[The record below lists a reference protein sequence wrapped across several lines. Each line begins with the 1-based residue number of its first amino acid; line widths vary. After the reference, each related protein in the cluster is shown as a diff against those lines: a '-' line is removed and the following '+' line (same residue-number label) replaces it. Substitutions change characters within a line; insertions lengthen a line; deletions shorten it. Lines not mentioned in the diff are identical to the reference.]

1 VSLDLALWSGY
12 VLLEKGAMAL
22 MVKGYKYF
30 QTLCL
35 FLADVVCE
43 YRKTAYQRRSFSV
56 PKCCFGCSCYE
67 QSMLAMEAEDE
78 RVMDEIDKERK
89 RLDAIC

>member
-1 VSLDLALWSGY
+1 
-12 VLLEKGAMAL
+12 

-35 FLADVVCE
+35 FLADAVCD
-43 YRKTAYQRRSFSV
+43 YRKTAYKRRSFSV
-56 PKCCFGCSCYE
+56 PKCCFKCSSFE

-78 RVMDEIDKERK
+78 RVMDEIDRERK
-89 RLDAIC
+89 LLDRVAR